1 MISLKTALKLIQIT
15 NSETVFFR
23 KKYQIFRSEFEE
35 LTEED
40 IINKYDL
47 KKTKVIEI
55 LPYFDCG
62 EYEGFL
68 FTIK

>member
-47 KKTKVIEI
+47 KKTKVVEI
-55 LPYFDCG
+55 LPYFYCG